1 MSCRGKDGIDGK
13 KGIDGVNGTNGVDG
27 KDGKDGKD
35 FTRNWKQCAWNKIN
49 DGRDSGIVKVS

>member
-13 KGIDGVNGTNGVDG
+13 KGNDGVNGTNGVDG

-35 FTRNWKQCAWNKIN
+35 FTRNWKQCAWNKIY
-49 DGRDSGIVKVS
+49 DDRDSGIVKVS